1 MPPEKPEICLMVK
14 CDVKNSSKNL
24 GLLLQPMLEY
34 VRNCRNL
41 QKSVE
46 VHVSLGNWKN
56 EL

>member
-1 MPPEKPEICLMVK
+1 MVK